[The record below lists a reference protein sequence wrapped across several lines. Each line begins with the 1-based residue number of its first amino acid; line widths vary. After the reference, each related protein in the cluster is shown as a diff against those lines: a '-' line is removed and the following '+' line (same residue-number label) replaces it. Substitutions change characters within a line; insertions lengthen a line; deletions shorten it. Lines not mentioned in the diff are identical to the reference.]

1 LSRLENRAF
10 KKRKFLFGNHNS
22 HQIIITVGV
31 GNIISI
37 PSINLHSMRKQQME
51 TTKAVIIKQ
60 LLSTLLLSACAQG
73 TIQAQTDDFAW
84 HAGDHHIHSR
94 YSVGWD
100 RTVEPPAPIKGGDA
114 IYPTP
119 MNALMAK
126 YFGLSWMV
134 TTDHGGP
141 GHSKVNF
148 ELAYPELLKSRLVVP
163 DLLQFYGME
172 LDTPGADHSSLI
184 VPFTDDEATKL
195 FELES
200 NFAKR
205 EPWPADPSWDSEPK
219 MLEALKA
226 MAQLD
231 VPPLLIANHPSRSAS
246 DLGVYGLD
254 TPAELRNWNNT
265 APNVAVGM
273 AGAPGHQAAT
283 LNRDGSL
290 NPEDARGG
298 YGRYPTLGGF
308 DQFTAK
314 VGGFWD
320 SMIAEGRDWW
330 ITANSD
336 SHIHYTEGGS
346 DFWPGEYSKTYV
358 WAEKTYDSVM
368 SGIRNGNMFVTT
380 GDLIE
385 ELYVTVTDQ
394 EKTFSAS
401 IGDRVLSDRPD
412 GLTVTIRFKDPQTS
426 NYNGENPEVNR
437 VDLIMGE
444 LGRSAKTLT
453 DDTNLSTRVI
463 YRFNSSQWQ
472 SIEVNGEEYREV
484 SYQLPPLKGSSYIR
498 VRGTNSSEQE
508 PTPDAR
514 GEDPWSDLWFYSNP
528 IRIALSAGD

>member
-1 LSRLENRAF
+1 M
-10 KKRKFLFGNHNS
+10 K
-22 HQIIITVGV
+22 
-31 GNIISI
+31 
-37 PSINLHSMRKQQME
+37 
-51 TTKAVIIKQ
+51 TTKTLIAKQ
-60 LLSTLLLSACAQG
+60 LLGIALLSVGTQNSIYAQAG
-73 TIQAQTDDFAW
+73 NFAW

-126 YFGLSWMV
+126 YYGLSWMV

-141 GHSKVNF
+141 GHSKINF
-148 ELAYPELLKSRLVVP
+148 DLAYPELLKSRLVVP

-184 VPFTDDEATKL
+184 IPFTDDEAAKL

-205 EPWPADPSWDSEPK
+205 EPWPADPKWDSEPK

-246 DLGVYGLD
+246 GLGVYGLD
-254 TPAELRNWNNT
+254 TPTELRNWNNT

-283 LNRDGSL
+283 LSPDGSAKPL
-290 NPEDARGG
+290 GARGG
-298 YGRYPTLGGF
+298 YGLYPTLGGF

-314 VGGFWD
+314 LGGFWD
-320 SMIAEGRDWW
+320 SMIAQDRDWW

-358 WAEKTYDSVM
+358 WSEKKYDSVM
-368 SGIRNGNMFVTT
+368 AGIRKGNMFVTT
-380 GDLIE
+380 GDLIQ
-385 ELYVTVTDQ
+385 ELYVTVTDR
-394 EKTFSAS
+394 EETFSAS
-401 IGDRVLSDRPD
+401 IGDSVFSRRPD
-412 GLTVTIRFKDPQTS
+412 GLTVTIRFQDPQTP
-426 NYNGENPEVNR
+426 NYNGDNPEVNR
-437 VDLIMGE
+437 VDLIMGD
-444 LGRSAKTLT
+444 LAQTSGNLA

-472 SIEVNGEEYREV
+472 TVEVNGEQYQEV
-484 SYQLPPLKGSSYIR
+484 SYKLPALRGSSYIR
-498 VRGTNSSEQE
+498 VRGTNGSEQE
-508 PTPDAR
+508 PAPDTR

-528 IRIALSAGD
+528 IRIKLLLGD

>member
-1 LSRLENRAF
+1 MIRSQLLAPLLTE
-10 KKRKFLFGNHNS
+10 
-22 HQIIITVGV
+22 
-31 GNIISI
+31 
-37 PSINLHSMRKQQME
+37 
-51 TTKAVIIKQ
+51 KQ
-60 LLSTLLLSACAQG
+60 LFSSLLLSICVHNSIYAQP
-73 TIQAQTDDFAW
+73 DDFAW

-126 YFGLSWMV
+126 YYGLSWMV

-148 ELAYPELLKSRLVVP
+148 ETAYPELLKSRLIVP

-172 LDTPGADHSSLI
+172 FDTPGADHSSLI
-184 VPFTDDEATKL
+184 IPFTDDEATKL

-205 EPWPADPSWDSEPK
+205 EPWPADPSWDSEPR

-231 VPPLLIANHPSRSAS
+231 VPPLLIANHPSRSAT
-246 DLGVYGLD
+246 DLGIYGLD
-254 TPAELRNWNNT
+254 TPMELRNWNNT

-283 LNRDGSL
+283 LNPDGSL
-290 NPEDARGG
+290 NPSDARGG

-320 SMIAEGRDWW
+320 SMIGEGRDWW
-330 ITANSD
+330 ITSNSD
-336 SHIHYTEGGS
+336 SHIHYSEGGS

-358 WAEKTYDSVM
+358 WSQNNYDSIM
-368 SGIRNGNMFVTT
+368 TGIRSGNVFVTT
-380 GDLIE
+380 GDLID
-385 ELYVTVTDQ
+385 ELYVTVSADDLT
-394 EKTFSAS
+394 KAS
-401 IGDRVLSDRPD
+401 IGDTFAAPLNTE
-412 GLTVTIRFKDPQTS
+412 LTVTVRFQDPTS
-426 NYNGENPEVNR
+426 ANYNGDNPEVSR
-437 VDLIMGE
+437 VDLIMGKIN
-444 LGRSAKTLT
+444 GTVT
-453 DDTNLSTRVI
+453 DLSTDNNASTKVI
-463 YRFNSSQWQ
+463 ARFTSADWQ
-472 SIEVNGEEYREV
+472 
-484 SYQLPPLKGSSYIR
+484 LKGTYAEISYRLPVLEADSYIR
-498 VRGTNSSEQE
+498 VRGTSSDELE
-508 PTPDAR
+508 PSPDPR
-514 GEDPWSDLWFYSNP
+514 GESPWGDLWFYSNP
-528 IRIALSAGD
+528 IRIELGQ